1 MTKEDSEYHRKR
13 GAEIVAQIQAARR
26 GPGLTEEDWAQVWKA
41 FDEQADFLEVEFQDE
56 MAEKHGER
64 GWYHLSKEQSWE
76 LQKKLIQKLVD
87 NITKESK

>member
-1 MTKEDSEYHRKR
+1 MTKDDSDYHRKR

-26 GPGLTEEDWAQVWKA
+26 EPGLTEEEWAQVWKA
-41 FDEQADFLEVEFQDE
+41 FDEQADFLEVEFQDQ

-76 LQKKLIQKLVD
+76 LQKQLIQKLVD
-87 NITKESK
+87 NALREPT

>member
-1 MTKEDSEYHRKR
+1 MTKDDSDYHRKR

-26 GPGLTEEDWAQVWKA
+26 EPGLTEEEWAQVWKA
-41 FDEQADFLEVEFQDE
+41 FDEQADFLEVEFQDQ

-76 LQKKLIQKLVD
+76 LQKQLIQKLVA
-87 NITKESK
+87 NALREPT